1 MPGIAPVPLARPRR
15 WVRRLVL
22 WLVLLVG
29 VMYVGVGWYVSEEII
44 AGLDVTD
51 SEITYE
57 IDVVELSASAITLDV
72 SSYSHADEDRDA
84 VMGLR
89 WEGGYAQ
96 VGPATGDG
104 PTETRSFTLL
114 EGTPPPVGA
123 GVAALDSF
131 AFPGDPAILGLA
143 FDKVAFPGPEGD
155 LSAWLV
161 PGTGTRWV
169 VAVHGLGA
177 SPREFLRMLDST
189 RELGMPTLIV
199 TYRNDPGAPATEGR
213 LILAGQEEW
222 EDVAAAVAYAGR
234 RGASD
239 VVLYGAS
246 MGGALV
252 LSYLL
257 EAPTAPVAGVILEAA
272 NADLRHVIDIR
283 SGEALPIGGLIGN
296 SFLAVGRL
304 FTTMRTGIDFDT
316 VDYVARSGDLTVPML
331 VFQGREDTTV
341 PFAIGEAL
349 AEARP
354 DLVEFH
360 PLDDAGHV
368 RAWNED
374 ADDYREIVT
383 AFLGN
388 LAG

>member
-1 MPGIAPVPLARPRR
+1 
-15 WVRRLVL
+15 
-22 WLVLLVG
+22 
-29 VMYVGVGWYVSEEII
+29 
-44 AGLDVTD
+44 
-51 SEITYE
+51 
-57 IDVVELSASAITLDV
+57 
-72 SSYSHADEDRDA
+72 
-84 VMGLR
+84 
-89 WEGGYAQ
+89 
-96 VGPATGDG
+96 
-104 PTETRSFTLL
+104 
-114 EGTPPPVGA
+114 
-123 GVAALDSF
+123 
-131 AFPGDPAILGLA
+131 
-143 FDKVAFPGPEGD
+143 
-155 LSAWLV
+155 
-161 PGTGTRWV
+161 
-169 VAVHGLGA
+169 
-177 SPREFLRMLDST
+177 
-189 RELGMPTLIV
+189 MPTLIV
-199 TYRNDPGAPATEGR
+199 NYRNDPGAPATEGA

-222 EDVAAAVAYAGR
+222 EDVAAAVAYAGS

-257 EAPTAPVAGVILEAA
+257 EEPTAPVAGVILEAA
-272 NADLRHVIDIR
+272 NADLRHAIDIR
-283 SGEALPIGGLIGN
+283 SGEALPIGGLIGD

-331 VFQGREDTTV
+331 VFQGRADTTV

-374 ADDYREIVT
+374 PDDYREIVT